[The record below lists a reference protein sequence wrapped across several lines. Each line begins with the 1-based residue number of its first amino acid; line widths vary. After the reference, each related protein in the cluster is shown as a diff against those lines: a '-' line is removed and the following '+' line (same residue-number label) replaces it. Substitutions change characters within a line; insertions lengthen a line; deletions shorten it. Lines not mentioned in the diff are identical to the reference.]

1 MKKNIFI
8 YLFSFTALILVFQI
22 VNSNKILM
30 DQQRRLEKKQSQL
43 KALKDSL
50 KVEKRRFFENV
61 YFSLDT
67 NEEALVYF
75 DALDFPVTSAR
86 IKDALYDTNLL
97 GEEESL
103 VPYAQMD
110 GKFLINKIKVLNH
123 KWAIADF
130 SDGTFWGEL
139 LIKYQVAA
147 DGTLT
152 FTVVEHFLY
161 AAN

>member
-1 MKKNIFI
+1 
-8 YLFSFTALILVFQI
+8 
-22 VNSNKILM
+22 M

-75 DALDFPVTSAR
+75 EDLDFPVTSAR

-103 VPYAQMD
+103 VPYAQMG

>member
-1 MKKNIFI
+1 
-8 YLFSFTALILVFQI
+8 
-22 VNSNKILM
+22 M
-30 DQQRRLEKKQSQL
+30 DQQSRLEKKQNQL

-75 DALDFPVTSAR
+75 DDLDFPVTSAL
-86 IKDALYDTNLL
+86 IKDAIYDTNLL
-97 GEEESL
+97 GEDKSL
-103 VPYAQMD
+103 VPYAQMG

-123 KWAIADF
+123 KWVIADF

>member
-22 VNSNKILM
+22 VNSNKIMM

-75 DALDFPVTSAR
+75 EDLDFPVTSAR

-103 VPYAQMD
+103 VPYAQMG

-123 KWAIADF
+123 KWVIADF

-161 AAN
+161 ATN

>member
-22 VNSNKILM
+22 VNSNKIMM

-75 DALDFPVTSAR
+75 DDLDFPVTSAR

-103 VPYAQMD
+103 VPYAQMG

>member
-1 MKKNIFI
+1 
-8 YLFSFTALILVFQI
+8 
-22 VNSNKILM
+22 M

-75 DALDFPVTSAR
+75 DDLDFPVTSAR

-103 VPYAQMD
+103 VPYAQMG

-123 KWAIADF
+123 KWVIADF

-161 AAN
+161 ATN

>member
-1 MKKNIFI
+1 
-8 YLFSFTALILVFQI
+8 
-22 VNSNKILM
+22 M
-30 DQQRRLEKKQSQL
+30 DQQSRLEKKQSQL
-43 KALKDSL
+43 KALKDSM

-75 DALDFPVTSAR
+75 DDLDFPVTSSLL
-86 IKDALYDTNLL
+86 KDAIYDINLL
-97 GEEESL
+97 GEDKSL
-103 VPYAQMD
+103 VPYAQMG
-110 GKFLINKIKVLNH
+110 GKFLVNKIKVLNH
-123 KWAIADF
+123 KWIIADF

-147 DGTLT
+147 DGVLT

-161 AAN
+161 PTN

>member
-8 YLFSFTALILVFQI
+8 YLFSFVALILVFQI
-22 VNSNKILM
+22 VNSNKIM
-30 DQQRRLEKKQSQL
+30 IDQHSRLEKKQNQL

-75 DALDFPVTSAR
+75 DDLDFPVTSAL
-86 IKDALYDTNLL
+86 IKDAIYDTNLL
-97 GEEESL
+97 GEDKSL
-103 VPYAQMD
+103 VPYAQMG

-123 KWAIADF
+123 KWVIADF

-147 DGTLT
+147 EGVLT

-161 AAN
+161 VTN

>member
-8 YLFSFTALILVFQI
+8 YLFSFVALILVFQI
-22 VNSNKILM
+22 VNSNKIMM
-30 DQQRRLEKKQSQL
+30 DQQSRLEKKQSQL

-75 DALDFPVTSAR
+75 DDLDFPVTSMLL
-86 IKDALYDTNLL
+86 KDAIYDINLL
-97 GEEESL
+97 GEDKSL
-103 VPYAQMD
+103 VPYAQMG
-110 GKFLINKIKVLNH
+110 GKFLVNKIKVLNH
-123 KWAIADF
+123 KWIIADF

-147 DGTLT
+147 DGVLT

-161 AAN
+161 PTN

>member
-1 MKKNIFI
+1 
-8 YLFSFTALILVFQI
+8 
-22 VNSNKILM
+22 M

-75 DALDFPVTSAR
+75 EDLDFPVTSVR

-103 VPYAQMD
+103 VPYAQMG

-161 AAN
+161 ATN

>member
-1 MKKNIFI
+1 
-8 YLFSFTALILVFQI
+8 
-22 VNSNKILM
+22 M

-67 NEEALVYF
+67 IEEALVYF
-75 DALDFPVTSAR
+75 EDLDFPVTSAR

-103 VPYAQMD
+103 VPYAQMG

-123 KWAIADF
+123 KWVIADF

-161 AAN
+161 ATN

>member
-1 MKKNIFI
+1 
-8 YLFSFTALILVFQI
+8 
-22 VNSNKILM
+22 M
-30 DQQRRLEKKQSQL
+30 DQQSRLEKKQSQL

-50 KVEKRRFFENV
+50 KVEKRRFFENI

-75 DALDFPVTSAR
+75 DDLDFPVTSMLL
-86 IKDALYDTNLL
+86 KDAIYDINLL
-97 GEEESL
+97 GEDKSL
-103 VPYAQMD
+103 VPYAQMG
-110 GKFLINKIKVLNH
+110 GKFLVNKIKVLNH
-123 KWAIADF
+123 KWIIADF

-147 DGTLT
+147 DGVLT

-161 AAN
+161 PTN

>member
-1 MKKNIFI
+1 
-8 YLFSFTALILVFQI
+8 
-22 VNSNKILM
+22 M

-75 DALDFPVTSAR
+75 DDLDFPVTSAR

-103 VPYAQMD
+103 VPYAQMG

-161 AAN
+161 TAN

>member
-1 MKKNIFI
+1 
-8 YLFSFTALILVFQI
+8 
-22 VNSNKILM
+22 M
-30 DQQRRLEKKQSQL
+30 DQQSRLEKKQSQL
-43 KALKDSL
+43 KALKDSM

-75 DALDFPVTSAR
+75 DDLDFPVTSMLL
-86 IKDALYDTNLL
+86 KDAIYDINLL
-97 GEEESL
+97 GEDKSL
-103 VPYAQMD
+103 VPYAQMG
-110 GKFLINKIKVLNH
+110 GKFLVNKIKVLNH
-123 KWAIADF
+123 KWIIADF

-147 DGTLT
+147 DGVLT

-161 AAN
+161 PTN

>member
-1 MKKNIFI
+1 
-8 YLFSFTALILVFQI
+8 
-22 VNSNKILM
+22 M
-30 DQQRRLEKKQSQL
+30 DQQRRLEKKQNQL

-75 DALDFPVTSAR
+75 DDLDFPVTSAR

-103 VPYAQMD
+103 VPYAQMG

-123 KWAIADF
+123 KWVIADF

-161 AAN
+161 ATN

>member
-1 MKKNIFI
+1 
-8 YLFSFTALILVFQI
+8 
-22 VNSNKILM
+22 M

-103 VPYAQMD
+103 VPYAQMG

-123 KWAIADF
+123 KWVIADF

-161 AAN
+161 ATN

>member
-1 MKKNIFI
+1 
-8 YLFSFTALILVFQI
+8 
-22 VNSNKILM
+22 M
-30 DQQRRLEKKQSQL
+30 DQQSRLEKKQSQL

-75 DALDFPVTSAR
+75 DDLDFPVTSSLL
-86 IKDALYDTNLL
+86 KDAIYDINLL
-97 GEEESL
+97 GEDKSL
-103 VPYAQMD
+103 VPYAQMG
-110 GKFLINKIKVLNH
+110 GKFLVNKIKVLNH
-123 KWAIADF
+123 KWIIADF

-147 DGTLT
+147 DGVFT

-161 AAN
+161 PTN

>member
-1 MKKNIFI
+1 
-8 YLFSFTALILVFQI
+8 
-22 VNSNKILM
+22 M

-75 DALDFPVTSAR
+75 DDLDFPVTSAR

-103 VPYAQMD
+103 VPYAQMG

-123 KWAIADF
+123 KWVIADF

>member
-1 MKKNIFI
+1 
-8 YLFSFTALILVFQI
+8 
-22 VNSNKILM
+22 M

-75 DALDFPVTSAR
+75 EELDFPVTSAR

-103 VPYAQMD
+103 VPYAQMG

-161 AAN
+161 ATN

>member
-1 MKKNIFI
+1 
-8 YLFSFTALILVFQI
+8 
-22 VNSNKILM
+22 M

-75 DALDFPVTSAR
+75 DDLDFPVTSAR

-103 VPYAQMD
+103 VPYAQMG

-123 KWAIADF
+123 KWVIADF

-152 FTVVEHFLY
+152 FTVMEHFLY
-161 AAN
+161 ATN

>member
-1 MKKNIFI
+1 
-8 YLFSFTALILVFQI
+8 
-22 VNSNKILM
+22 M

-75 DALDFPVTSAR
+75 DDLDFPVTSAR

-103 VPYAQMD
+103 VPYAQMG

-152 FTVVEHFLY
+152 FTVLEHFLY
-161 AAN
+161 ATN

>member
-1 MKKNIFI
+1 
-8 YLFSFTALILVFQI
+8 
-22 VNSNKILM
+22 M

-43 KALKDSL
+43 KALKVSL

-75 DALDFPVTSAR
+75 DDLDFPVTSAR

-103 VPYAQMD
+103 VPYAQMG

-161 AAN
+161 ATN

>member
-1 MKKNIFI
+1 
-8 YLFSFTALILVFQI
+8 
-22 VNSNKILM
+22 M

-43 KALKDSL
+43 KVLKDSL

-75 DALDFPVTSAR
+75 DDLDFPVTSAR

-103 VPYAQMD
+103 VPYAQMG

-123 KWAIADF
+123 KWVIADF

-152 FTVVEHFLY
+152 FTVMEHFLY

>member
-1 MKKNIFI
+1 
-8 YLFSFTALILVFQI
+8 
-22 VNSNKILM
+22 M

-75 DALDFPVTSAR
+75 DDLDFPVTSAR

-103 VPYAQMD
+103 VPYAQMG

>member
-1 MKKNIFI
+1 
-8 YLFSFTALILVFQI
+8 
-22 VNSNKILM
+22 M
-30 DQQRRLEKKQSQL
+30 DQQSRLEKKQNQL

-75 DALDFPVTSAR
+75 DDLDFPVTSAR

-103 VPYAQMD
+103 VPYAQMG

-123 KWAIADF
+123 KWVIADF

-161 AAN
+161 ATN

>member
-1 MKKNIFI
+1 
-8 YLFSFTALILVFQI
+8 
-22 VNSNKILM
+22 M

-43 KALKDSL
+43 KVLKDSL

-75 DALDFPVTSAR
+75 DDLDFPVTSAR

-103 VPYAQMD
+103 VPYAQMG

-123 KWAIADF
+123 KWVIADF

-161 AAN
+161 ATN

>member
-1 MKKNIFI
+1 
-8 YLFSFTALILVFQI
+8 
-22 VNSNKILM
+22 M
-30 DQQRRLEKKQSQL
+30 DQQSRLEKKQSQL

-75 DALDFPVTSAR
+75 DDLDFPVTSTL
-86 IKDALYDTNLL
+86 IKDAIYDTNLL

-103 VPYAQMD
+103 VPYAQMG

-123 KWAIADF
+123 KWVIADF

-147 DGTLT
+147 DGVLT

-161 AAN
+161 PTN

>member
-1 MKKNIFI
+1 
-8 YLFSFTALILVFQI
+8 
-22 VNSNKILM
+22 M

-75 DALDFPVTSAR
+75 DDLDFPVTSAR

-103 VPYAQMD
+103 VPYAQMG

-123 KWAIADF
+123 KWVIADF

-139 LIKYQVAA
+139 LIKYQVAT

-152 FTVVEHFLY
+152 FTVMEHFLY
-161 AAN
+161 ATN

>member
-1 MKKNIFI
+1 
-8 YLFSFTALILVFQI
+8 
-22 VNSNKILM
+22 M

-75 DALDFPVTSAR
+75 DDLDFPVTSAR

-97 GEEESL
+97 GEDKTL
-103 VPYAQMD
+103 VPYAQMG

-123 KWAIADF
+123 KWVIADF

-161 AAN
+161 TAN

>member
-1 MKKNIFI
+1 
-8 YLFSFTALILVFQI
+8 
-22 VNSNKILM
+22 M

-75 DALDFPVTSAR
+75 DDLDFPVTSAR

-103 VPYAQMD
+103 VPYAQMG

-123 KWAIADF
+123 KWVIADF

-147 DGTLT
+147 DGTPT

-161 AAN
+161 ATN

>member
-1 MKKNIFI
+1 
-8 YLFSFTALILVFQI
+8 
-22 VNSNKILM
+22 M

-75 DALDFPVTSAR
+75 EDLDFPVTSAR

-103 VPYAQMD
+103 VPYAQMG

-152 FTVVEHFLY
+152 FTVLEHFLY
-161 AAN
+161 ATN

>member
-1 MKKNIFI
+1 
-8 YLFSFTALILVFQI
+8 
-22 VNSNKILM
+22 M

-75 DALDFPVTSAR
+75 EDLDFPVTSAR

-103 VPYAQMD
+103 VPYAQMG

-123 KWAIADF
+123 KWAIVDF

-161 AAN
+161 ATN

>member
-1 MKKNIFI
+1 
-8 YLFSFTALILVFQI
+8 
-22 VNSNKILM
+22 M

-75 DALDFPVTSAR
+75 EDLDFPVTSAR

-103 VPYAQMD
+103 VPYAQMG

-123 KWAIADF
+123 KWVIADF

-161 AAN
+161 ATN

>member
-123 KWAIADF
+123 KWVIADF